1 MKKVIFNSCFK
12 EDMQSFIE
20 YRMANFAW
28 NTHRLDN
35 YRLASFDR
43 YLTGISYNKEIV
55 PQIVINQWLENAD
68 VPDASINGYLKTIR
82 NFMRYRADMCIL
94 RSLADSDA
102 FQSGR
107 CAAHNGRPETLAI
120 IN

>member
-35 YRLASFDR
+35 CKQPLSAAS
-43 YLTGISYNKEIV
+43 
-55 PQIVINQWLENAD
+55 
-68 VPDASINGYLKTIR
+68 
-82 NFMRYRADMCIL
+82 RA
-94 RSLADSDA
+94 A
-102 FQSGR
+102 FPGQLG
-107 CAAHNGRPETLAI
+107 PY
-120 IN
+120 

>member
-82 NFMRYRADMCIL
+82 NFMRYRADMGNQVYLLQIA
-94 RSLADSDA
+94 SL
-102 FQSGR
+102 
-107 CAAHNGRPETLAI
+107 NGHLCHIRRTV
-120 IN
+120 